1 MSEVVDFPFKSPEE
15 SSGYLLWQV
24 TMLWQRAM
32 KRELDNLDITHT
44 QFVLMSALG
53 WLSKANQ
60 NVTQIDIAN
69 HSNTDRMMVSKVLRT
84 LEEKKVIKRK
94 DHPVDTRAKVITLT
108 PNGIELLQKALV
120 IVHGVDTTFF
130 DALGPYRPIVD
141 LNLKT
146 LFEKNSEESVSCN
159 KVEGK

>member
-1 MSEVVDFPFKSPEE
+1 MSDQVSFPFNTPEE

-24 TMLWQRAM
+24 TMLWQRTM
-32 KRELDNLDITHT
+32 KRELDKIDITHT

-53 WLSKANQ
+53 WLSKEGNS
-60 NVTQIDIAN
+60 VTQIDIAN

-108 PNGIELLQKALV
+108 PSGVELLQKALV
-120 IVHGVDTTFF
+120 VVQEVDNAFF
-130 DALGPYRPIVD
+130 NVLGPYRPIVD
-141 LNLKT
+141 LNLKS
-146 LFEKNSEESVSCN
+146 LFENHNHSEGTSASDE
-159 KVEGK
+159 K

>member
-1 MSEVVDFPFKSPEE
+1 MSDQVSFPFNTPEE

-24 TMLWQRAM
+24 TMLWQRTM
-32 KRELDNLDITHT
+32 KRELDKLDITHT

-53 WLSKANQ
+53 WLSKEES

-108 PNGIELLQKALV
+108 PSGVELLQKALKV
-120 IVHGVDTTFF
+120 VEEVDNTFF
-130 DALGPYRPIVD
+130 NVLGPYRPIVD
-141 LNLKT
+141 LNLKS
-146 LFEKNSEESVSCN
+146 LFENHNHSESTSTNDE
-159 KVEGK
+159 K